1 MNDALLITVIG
12 MGLVFVGILLLWGL
26 IALLM
31 AISTR
36 LEGGSHAAVA
46 PEPTL
51 DDPREAKRAK
61 AAALAAAAAV
71 AMDTLRPPTPRSR
84 PLPLISA
91 WQAVLRTNQLKRGR
105 R

>member
-1 MNDALLITVIG
+1 MNDVILITVIG
-12 MGLVFVGILLLWGL
+12 MGLVFAGILLLWGL

-31 AISTR
+31 AIGSRFEVEEEQAAEYETENTR
-36 LEGGSHAAVA
+36 DALRARAVA
-46 PEPTL
+46 
-51 DDPREAKRAK
+51 
-61 AAALAAAAAV
+61 LAVAAAV
-71 AMDTLRPPTPRSR
+71 AVDTTRPPTPRPR